1 MKLYRMSTPTTG
13 PHWAVEDSAGAIRS
27 LRHDPFADPA
37 SAPRP
42 SAEWPTGEPV
52 EPGAELLA
60 PVRPSK
66 IVGIGRNYRDHAAE
80 LNNPMPKE
88 PVMFLKAPSSLLG
101 DGEAIV
107 LPPESALVQ
116 FEGEIALVVGRRLS
130 RAGHEEARAAILGI
144 APACDV
150 TARDIQKGD
159 VTFARGKGFD
169 TFCPLGPSVTLVDGD
184 FDLNTLAVVTRLNGE
199 VRQHGHVRDMAWGP
213 VDLLVYVSRF
223 MTLEPGD
230 VLLTGTP
237 AGVGALSPGDRIE
250 VEIPGI
256 ATLANPVVGFKE

>member
-1 MKLYRMSTPTTG
+1 MKLLRLTSSTVPKIPPLWALEQESGEILRLLNDPFDDRLTEPTT
-13 PHWAVEDSAGAIRS
+13 WQ
-27 LRHDPFADPA
+27 
-37 SAPRP
+37 
-42 SAEWPTGEPV
+42 TGEPV
-52 EPGAELLA
+52 PADARTLA

-80 LNNPMPKE
+80 LDNPMPKE
-88 PVMFLKAPSSLLG
+88 PVMFLKAPSALLG

-107 LPPESALVQ
+107 LPPESGLVQ
-116 FEGEIALVVGRRLS
+116 FEGEIALVVGRRLT
-130 RAGHEEARAAILGI
+130 RASQEEARAAILGI

-169 TFCPLGPSVTLVDGD
+169 TFCPLGPAMTLLDAA
-184 FDLNTLAVVTRLNGE
+184 FDLDTLQVITRLNGE

-213 VDLLVYVSRF
+213 VDLLVYVSRM

-237 AGVGALSPGDRIE
+237 AGVGTLAPGDRVE
-250 VEIPGI
+250 VEIPDLGRL
-256 ATLANPVVGFKE
+256 TNPVMEFSP

>member
-1 MKLYRMSTPTTG
+1 MKLYRRKSPAS
-13 PHWAVEDSAGAIRS
+13 PPAWALERAPGAIHW
-27 LRHDPFADPA
+27 LLTDPFAEA
-37 SAPRP
+37 SSSPTD
-42 SAEWPTGEPV
+42 WPTGEPV
-52 EPGAELLA
+52 PPDAPPLA

-88 PVMFLKAPSSLLG
+88 PVVFLKAPSSLLG
-101 DGEAIV
+101 DGAAIV

-116 FEGEIALVVGRRLS
+116 FEGEIALVVGRRLT
-130 RAGHEEARAAILGI
+130 RASAAEARAAILGI

-169 TFCPLGPSVTLVDGD
+169 TFCPLGPSLTLVDGA
-184 FDLNTLAVVTRLNGE
+184 FDLDSLAVITRLNGE
-199 VRQHGHVRDMAWGP
+199 IRQHGHVRDMAWGP

-256 ATLANPVVGFKE
+256 ATLTNPVVGFKE